1 MAAIIAY
8 FSRRGE
14 NYVSGKLK
22 ELSVGNTEVAAG
34 MLQQLTGA
42 DLFQLEPVHEYPK
55 SYNACID
62 EAQADQRRDARP
74 ELKRY
79 PESLDGY
86 DTIYLGYPNYWG
98 RCPCRCSLSWS
109 ISTFLGKPFSPS
121 APTKA
126 RLGAQRKRYQ
136 AAVSGSVRQTRACP
150 PWGKCAG
157 RPANPPKMAG
167 KPRSERA

>member
-1 MAAIIAY
+1 MGALIAY

-74 ELKRY
+74 ELSDTRRAWTDMT
-79 PESLDGY
+79 PSILDIP
-86 DTIYLGYPNYWG
+86 TIGG
-98 RCPCRCSLSWS
+98 RCPCRYSPFWS
-109 ISTFLGKPFSPS
+109 ISTFPEKPFSPS

-126 RLGAQRKRYQ
+126 AAWGA
-136 AAVSGSVRQTRACP
+136 ANAISNGCVRE
-150 PWGKCAG
+150 
-157 RPANPPKMAG
+157 RPSNQGLPSMGEA
-167 KPRSERA
+167 

>member
-1 MAAIIAY
+1 MGALIAY

-62 EAQADQRRDARP
+62 EAQADQLRDARP

-98 RCPCRCSLSWS
+98 TMPMPVF
-109 ISTFLGKPFSPS
+109 TFLEHFDFSRKNQFSPS
-121 APTKA
+121 APTRA
-126 RLGAQRKRYQ
+126 AAWGAANAISNGCVRERPSNQGLP
-136 AAVSGSVRQTRACP
+136 SHGGSVGNAL
-150 PWGKCAG
+150 
-157 RPANPPKMAG
+157 PALQAWLGN
-167 KPRSERA
+167 